1 MGLREKINEDMKT
14 AMKSG
19 EKIRLETIR
28 SVRALILE
36 FDKSG
41 ANRELTPDDEIAM
54 LSTAVKKR
62 RESVEMFTNAGRI
75 DLAEK
80 ESAELKILQEYL
92 PKQLSEAEIIEEIK
106 TIAAEVNAS
115 TKADFAKLM
124 PAAMK
129 ALKGKTDGKT
139 VKALVEKFLGQD

>member
-41 ANRELTPDDEIAM
+41 ANRELTPEDEIAM

-62 RESVEMFTNAGRI
+62 KESFEMFTNAGRI

-106 TIAAEVNAS
+106 TIAVEVNAS

-139 VKALVEKFLGQD
+139 VKSLVEKFLGEN

>member
-1 MGLREKINEDMKT
+1 MGLREKIIDDMKT

-19 EKIRLETIR
+19 DKIRLETIR

-41 ANRELTPDDEIAM
+41 ANRELTPEDEIAM

-62 RESVEMFTNAGRI
+62 RESVEMFTNAGRM

-80 ESAELKILQEYL
+80 ENAELKILQEYL
-92 PKQLSEAEIIEEIK
+92 PKQLSEDEIIVEIK
-106 TIAAEVNAS
+106 TIAAEVGAS
-115 TKADFAKLM
+115 SKADFAKLM

-129 ALKGKTDGKT
+129 QLKGKTDGKT
-139 VKALVEKFLGQD
+139 VKTLVEKFLGTN

>member
-1 MGLREKINEDMKT
+1 MGLREKIYEDMKT

-41 ANRELTPDDEIAM
+41 ANRELTPEDEIAM

-62 RESVEMFTNAGRI
+62 KESIEMFTNAGRM

-80 ESAELKILQEYL
+80 ERAELKILQEYL

-129 ALKGKTDGKT
+129 ALKGKADGKA
-139 VKALVEKFLGQD
+139 VKVLVEKFLGVN

>member
-19 EKIRLETIR
+19 DKVRLETIR

-41 ANRELTPDDEIAM
+41 ANRELTHEDEIAM

-62 RESVEMFTNAGRI
+62 KESVEMFTNAGRM

-92 PKQLSEAEIIEEIK
+92 PKQLSEEEIIEEIK
-106 TIAAEVNAS
+106 SIAAEVNAS
-115 TKADFAKLM
+115 TKADFGKLM

-129 ALKGKTDGKT
+129 SLKGKADGKV
-139 VKALVEKFLGQD
+139 VKSLVEKFLGMN

>member
-41 ANRELTPDDEIAM
+41 ANRELTPEDEIAM

-62 RESVEMFTNAGRI
+62 KESFEMFTNAGRI

-92 PKQLSEAEIIEEIK
+92 PKQLPEAEIIEEIK
-106 TIAAEVNAS
+106 TIAAEVSAS

-139 VKALVEKFLGQD
+139 VKILVEKFLGVN

>member
-19 EKIRLETIR
+19 DKIRLETIR

-54 LSTAVKKR
+54 LSTGVKKR
-62 RESVEMFTNAGRI
+62 KESVEMFTKAGRM
-75 DLAEK
+75 DLADK
-80 ESAELKILQEYL
+80 ESAEFKILQEYL
-92 PKQLSEAEIIEEIK
+92 PKQLSEEEIISEIK
-106 TIAAEVNAS
+106 TIAAEVGVS

-129 ALKGKTDGKT
+129 QLKGKTDGKT
-139 VKALVEKFLGQD
+139 VKALVEKFLGAI

>member
-1 MGLREKINEDMKT
+1 MGLREKIIDDMKT

-19 EKIRLETIR
+19 DKIRLETIR

-62 RESVEMFTNAGRI
+62 KESVEMFSNAGRME
-75 DLAEK
+75 LADK
-80 ESAELKILQEYL
+80 ENAELKILQEYL

-139 VKALVEKFLGQD
+139 VKSLVEKFLGEN

>member
-62 RESVEMFTNAGRI
+62 KESVEMFTNAGRI

-139 VKALVEKFLGQD
+139 VKALVEKFLGEN

>member
-1 MGLREKINEDMKT
+1 MGLREKIIDDMKI

-19 EKIRLETIR
+19 DKMRLETIR

-62 RESVEMFTNAGRI
+62 KESVEIFTNAGRM
-75 DLAEK
+75 DLADK

-92 PKQLSEAEIIEEIK
+92 PKQLSEEEIITEIK
-106 TIAAEVNAS
+106 TIAAEVGAS
-115 TKADFAKLM
+115 SKTDFAKLM

-129 ALKGKTDGKT
+129 QLKGKADGKT
-139 VKALVEKFLGQD
+139 VKALVEKFLGIN

>member
-1 MGLREKINEDMKT
+1 MGLREKIIDDMKT

-19 EKIRLETIR
+19 DKIRLETIR

-62 RESVEMFTNAGRI
+62 KESVEMFTNAGRI

-139 VKALVEKFLGQD
+139 VKALVEKFLGEN

>member
-19 EKIRLETIR
+19 DKVRLETIR

-41 ANRELTPDDEIAM
+41 ANRELTPEDEIAM

-62 RESVEMFTNAGRI
+62 KESVEMFTNAGRM

-92 PKQLSEAEIIEEIK
+92 PKQLSEDEIIEEIK
-106 TIAAEVNAS
+106 AIAAQVNAA
-115 TKADFAKLM
+115 TKADFGKLM

-129 ALKGKTDGKT
+129 SLKGKADGKA
-139 VKALVEKFLGQD
+139 VKLLVEKFLGMH

>member
-19 EKIRLETIR
+19 DKIRLETIR
-28 SVRALILE
+28 SIRALILE

-41 ANRELTPDDEIAM
+41 ANRELTPEDEIAM

-62 RESVEMFTNAGRI
+62 KESVEMFTKAGRM
-75 DLAEK
+75 DLADK
-80 ESAELKILQEYL
+80 ESAEFKILQEYL
-92 PKQLSEAEIIEEIK
+92 PKQLSEEEIISEIK
-106 TIAAEVNAS
+106 TIAAEVGAA

-129 ALKGKTDGKT
+129 QFKGKTDGKT
-139 VKALVEKFLGQD
+139 VKALVEKFLGAI

>member
-1 MGLREKINEDMKT
+1 MGLREIIIEDMKS

-19 EKIRLETIR
+19 DKIRLETIR
-28 SVRALILE
+28 SIRALILE

-41 ANRELTPDDEIAM
+41 ANRALTPEDEIAM

-62 RESVEMFTNAGRI
+62 KESVEMFTNAGRM

-92 PKQLSEAEIIEEIK
+92 PKQLTEEEIIEEIK
-106 TIAAEVNAS
+106 SIAAQVNAS

-129 ALKGKTDGKT
+129 QFKGKADGKT
-139 VKALVEKFLGQD
+139 VKALVEKFLGVN

>member
-1 MGLREKINEDMKT
+1 MGLREKIIEDMKT

-19 EKIRLETIR
+19 DKVRLETIR

-41 ANRELTPDDEIAM
+41 ANRELTPEDEIAM

-62 RESVEMFTNAGRI
+62 KESVEMFTNAGRME
-75 DLAEK
+75 LADK

-92 PKQLSEAEIIEEIK
+92 PKQFSEDEIIEEIK
-106 TIAAEVNAS
+106 AIAAQVNAS
-115 TKADFAKLM
+115 TKADFGKLM
-124 PAAMK
+124 PAVMK
-129 ALKGKTDGKT
+129 SLKGKADGKA
-139 VKALVEKFLGQD
+139 VKALVEKFLGVN

>member
-1 MGLREKINEDMKT
+1 MALREKISEDMKT

-19 EKIRLETIR
+19 DKIRLETIR
-28 SVRALILE
+28 SIRALILE

-41 ANRELTPDDEIAM
+41 ANRELTPEDEIAM

-62 RESVEMFTNAGRI
+62 RESVEMFTKAGRM
-75 DLAEK
+75 DLAGK
-80 ESAELKILQEYL
+80 ESAELNILQEYL
-92 PKQLSEAEIIEEIK
+92 PKQLSEDELIEEIK
-106 TIAAEVNAS
+106 NIALQVNAS

-129 ALKGKTDGKT
+129 QFKGKAEGKI
-139 VKALVEKFLGQD
+139 VKSLVEKFLGIS

>member
-1 MGLREKINEDMKT
+1 MALREKISEDMKT

-19 EKIRLETIR
+19 DKIRLETIR
-28 SVRALILE
+28 SIRALILE

-41 ANRELTPDDEIAM
+41 ANRELTPEDEIAM

-62 RESVEMFTNAGRI
+62 RESVEMFTKAVRM
-75 DLAEK
+75 DLAGK
-80 ESAELKILQEYL
+80 ESAELNILQEYL
-92 PKQLSEAEIIEEIK
+92 PKQLSEDELIEEIK
-106 TIAAEVNAS
+106 NIALQVNAS

-129 ALKGKTDGKT
+129 QFKGKAEGKI
-139 VKALVEKFLGQD
+139 VKSLVEKLLGIS

>member
-62 RESVEMFTNAGRI
+62 KESFEMFTNAGRI

-80 ESAELKILQEYL
+80 ESAELKI
-92 PKQLSEAEIIEEIK
+92 
-106 TIAAEVNAS
+106 
-115 TKADFAKLM
+115 
-124 PAAMK
+124 
-129 ALKGKTDGKT
+129 
-139 VKALVEKFLGQD
+139 

>member
-62 RESVEMFTNAGRI
+62 KESVEMFTNAGRI

-115 TKADFAKLM
+115 TKTDFAKLM

-139 VKALVEKFLGQD
+139 VKSLVEKFLREN

>member
-1 MGLREKINEDMKT
+1 MGLREKIIEDMKT

-19 EKIRLETIR
+19 DKVRLETIR

-41 ANRELTPDDEIAM
+41 ANRELTPEDEIAM

-62 RESVEMFTNAGRI
+62 KESVEMFTNAGRME
-75 DLAEK
+75 LADK

-92 PKQLSEAEIIEEIK
+92 PKQFSEDEIIEEIK
-106 TIAAEVNAS
+106 AIAAQVNAS
-115 TKADFAKLM
+115 TKADFGKLM

-129 ALKGKTDGKT
+129 SLKGKAEGKA
-139 VKALVEKFLGQD
+139 VKALVEKFLGVN

>member
-1 MGLREKINEDMKT
+1 MGLREIIIDDIKT

-19 EKIRLETIR
+19 DKIRLETIR
-28 SVRALILE
+28 SIRALILE

-41 ANRELTPDDEIAM
+41 ANRALTPEDEIAM

-62 RESVEMFTNAGRI
+62 KESIEMFTNAGRM

-80 ESAELKILQEYL
+80 ESTELKILQEYL
-92 PKQLSEAEIIEEIK
+92 PKQLSEEEIVEEIK
-106 TIAAEVNAS
+106 NIAAQVNAS

-129 ALKGKTDGKT
+129 QLKGKADGKV
-139 VKALVEKFLGQD
+139 VKALVEKFLGEN